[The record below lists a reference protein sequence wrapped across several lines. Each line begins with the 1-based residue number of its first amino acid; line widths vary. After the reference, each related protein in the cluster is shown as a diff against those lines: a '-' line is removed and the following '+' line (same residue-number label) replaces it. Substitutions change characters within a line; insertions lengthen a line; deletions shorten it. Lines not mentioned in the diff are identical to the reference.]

1 MNQKKMI
8 MKKIFS
14 LLLALFLGLIHQA
27 QTYKGNLEP
36 IKQNSFH
43 RISLNPDIRSVMGN
57 NLDFVRIKDA
67 KNNEIPFIEF
77 ISKSKN
83 SDFQGFNIISN
94 LSNDK
99 ESIFIIENKKTED
112 IELLTLK
119 IANNDLQKTY
129 SISGSNDQKDWFGLV
144 NNQQIGEM
152 AQTNGT
158 FVEKDF
164 VFPRNNYKFLKF
176 VFSNKNSLPINVL
189 SFGSYKSRKQY
200 AEKAI
205 LQGFEQKIKQKKKKK
220 KTVIHIK
227 FPEKQMV
234 DAILFKIT
242 SPSFYLRNATIKVL
256 KTKINKN
263 KKEKYEAEI
272 ADFQLNSKLVN
283 QFSLTNLYE
292 KEFNIELE
300 NQDNQPLEIS
310 KIQLFQEPLNIVAD
324 LKSGESYQ
332 IEIDSTLETPQYDLA
347 NFSDKIP
354 NNLPEVN
361 ILNFKKSINSENLET
376 GKSFWQSSLFMWIC
390 IVFAVVVILYF
401 AAGML
406 KDMGKEE

>member
-1 MNQKKMI
+1 
-8 MKKIFS
+8 
-14 LLLALFLGLIHQA
+14 
-27 QTYKGNLEP
+27 
-36 IKQNSFH
+36 
-43 RISLNPDIRSVMGN
+43 
-57 NLDFVRIKDA
+57 
-67 KNNEIPFIEF
+67 
-77 ISKSKN
+77 
-83 SDFQGFNIISN
+83 
-94 LSNDK
+94 
-99 ESIFIIENKKTED
+99 
-112 IELLTLK
+112 
-119 IANNDLQKTY
+119 
-129 SISGSNDQKDWFGLV
+129 
-144 NNQQIGEM
+144 M

-205 LQGFEQKIKQKKKKK
+205 LQGFEQKINQDRKEK